1 MSGKDAGVKSGKG
14 AGVKSG
20 EGTGKDAKAGGARGR
35 GVTAARRIT
44 AVRTK
49 GGLSLRFDARATFVG
64 LLLLAVALA
73 AGIALIGSG
82 DYPMTPGE
90 VMATLTGGGDAGQ
103 QFIVQDLRL
112 PRVLVG
118 LLVGA
123 AFGIA
128 GAVFQTVSRNPLGS
142 PDVLGFAQGSSVGAL
157 VVIVY
162 FQGGTF
168 AVAVGAVVGGVVTGL
183 AIFLL
188 AWKRGIHGYRFVLVG
203 IGASAMLYAMVLYLM
218 TKANIVEATRATTWM
233 TGSLNGRDW
242 DQVWPLAAVCAVLV
256 PVVLLYGRP
265 LRMLEMGDDAAY
277 ALGVRVDR
285 VRLVAL
291 MAAVVLVAS
300 ATAAAGPIS
309 FVALTAPQLARRLTR
324 SPGPNLLPAALM
336 GAVLLVAAD
345 WSSQRLFGADQLPVG
360 VLTGVLGG
368 GYLLWLLATER
379 KAGRI

>member
-1 MSGKDAGVKSGKG
+1 MRTTAKPGQGTKQAG
-14 AGVKSG
+14 
-20 EGTGKDAKAGGARGR
+20 TL
-35 GVTAARRIT
+35 
-44 AVRTK
+44 RTR
-49 GGLSLRFDARATFVG
+49 GGLSLRLDRRAVVVG
-64 LLLLAVALA
+64 LVLLALALA
-73 AGIALIGSG
+73 AGVALIGSG
-82 DYPMTPGE
+82 DYPLTPAE
-90 VMATLTGGGDAGQ
+90 VLATLTGGGDAGQ
-103 QFIVQDLRL
+103 TFIVQDLRL

-123 AFGIA
+123 AFGTA

-157 VVIVY
+157 VAIVY
-162 FQGGTF
+162 FQAGTV
-168 AVAVGAVVGGVVTGL
+168 AVAAGAVVGGLATGL

-188 AWKRGIHGYRFVLVG
+188 AWQRGIHGYRFVLVG

-242 DQVWPLAAVCAVLV
+242 DQVWPLAAVCAVCL
-256 PVVLLYGRP
+256 PLVLLNGRP

-285 VRLVAL
+285 VRVLVL
-291 MAAVVLVAS
+291 LAAVVLVAA

-336 GAVLLVAAD
+336 GALLLVAAD
-345 WSSQRLFGADQLPVG
+345 WASQRLFGADQLPVG

-379 KAGRI
+379 KAGRV